1 MTSVYNHPHEFLIAG
16 TLATKMLANIKLQLD
31 SKQKK
36 FLEFFPNTLFC
47 YIADASNDAPVIHSE
62 VLQLERQQ
70 QGYGIFFTVNGF
82 TGGRRT
88 NETLT
93 NINGFF
99 ADIDYPDKVNKT
111 DAAVKQYKQELLME
125 MMEDELP
132 IPTYVVET
140 KNGFHVYWIL
150 GNPLYLNDLNPTQ
163 QEDIKLQYRQV
174 EEAILARF
182 DGDPGAK
189 DAARVL
195 RVPGT
200 IHQKNPND
208 PFVVKIVHASPDE
221 CRYTFDEMREAFLKK
236 APPVGWALVVGENPI
251 NDEVKTAIE
260 KEYPKLDRDSYKK
273 LFNKEPI
280 PEGMRN
286 KALLVAAHAAK
297 EAGWGFEQTC
307 SHFTDFHGLSL
318 REVRKTIRSAFDHSY
333 DFGYNNEVMQAVVTQ
348 EERVKLS
355 EVTSKVLSK
364 ATKEERATSNN
375 QQKEKYATYEYIIA
389 DRYPTL
395 KYKDR
400 GDFYMYNDGVY
411 RSLQAEEVRSMVFR
425 EMLKDGLTN
434 YRTVSKAND
443 KIATFKSLDGRTF
456 KQEDE
461 NPNPNILNFKNGL
474 LDIQNYQML
483 AHTPNY
489 LSTSQIPVM
498 YSHGATCPRWL
509 QFIKEVTCEDLDQA
523 KLLQEIAG
531 YALTTDTNFAKAFIF
546 YGMGANGKSMFTR
559 MLGKIVGRD
568 SVSTLN
574 LSTITRQFGVTGLI
588 GKKVNFIDEIS
599 GNYFESNVIK
609 GIISGE
615 RMAAEVK
622 YRPEPLEFLPT
633 VKLIFSVNE
642 LPKINDTTPGLY
654 RRFIIVPFDRSF
666 EAKPDLHLE
675 EKLTDELPGILNW
688 AVEGLK
694 ILRQDGRFNETER
707 NFDLMRSFKS
717 DNSPVVEFLNLY
729 YEPVPAGKERRYGM
743 AVSDLYAQYRGYC
756 LDHGYKPKAMANFS
770 RELAHNRVD
779 GFVMTIAQEGGKK
792 VLYGARKLTGIGGNE
807 IVYHD

>member
-1 MTSVYNHPHEFLIAG
+1 
-16 TLATKMLANIKLQLD
+16 MLANIKLQLD

-36 FLEFFPNTLFC
+36 FLSFFQNTLFC
-47 YIADASNDAPVIHSE
+47 YIHDSSDSSPIIHSE

-111 DAAVKQYKQELLME
+111 DASVKQYKQELLME

-140 KNGFHVYWIL
+140 KNGFHVYWL
-150 GNPLYLNDLNPTQ
+150 LEKPVMLNELNPKQ
-163 QEDIKLQYRQV
+163 QEDLKLQYRQI
-174 EEAILARF
+174 EEAILERF

-200 IHQKNPND
+200 LHQKNPKE
-208 PFVVKIVHASPDE
+208 PFTVKIVHASPDE
-221 CRYTFDEMREAFLKK
+221 CIYTFDEIREAFLKK
-236 APPVGWALVVGENPI
+236 TAPASWALVVSENAI
-251 NDEVKTAIE
+251 NDEVKASIE
-260 KEYPKLDRDSYKK
+260 KEYPKLERDSYKK

-286 KALLVAAHAAK
+286 KALLIAAYAAK

-318 REVRKTIRSAFDHSY
+318 REVRKTVKSAYDHNY

-348 EERVKLS
+348 DERVKLS
-355 EVTSKVLSK
+355 EVTSKILSK
-364 ATKEERATSNN
+364 ATKEERAGTNN
-375 QQKEKYATYEYIIA
+375 QQKEKYATYEYVLA

-400 GDFYMYNDGVY
+400 GDFYEYREGVY

-443 KIATFKSLDGRTF
+443 KIATFKSIDGRTF

-474 LDIQNYQML
+474 LDIQNYQL
-483 AHTPNY
+483 LEHTPNY

-498 YSHGATCPRWL
+498 YGQDAKCPRWME
-509 QFIKEVTCEDLDQA
+509 FIREVTCDDPEQA
-523 KLLQEIAG
+523 KLLQQIAG

-546 YGMGANGKSMFTR
+546 YGAGANGKSMFTR
-559 MLGKIVGRD
+559 ILGKIVGRD
-568 SVSTLN
+568 NVSTLN
-574 LSTITRQFGVTGLI
+574 LTTITRQFGVTGLV

-615 RMAAEVK
+615 RMSADVK
-622 YRPEPLEFLPT
+622 YRPEPLEFVPT

-666 EAKPDLHLE
+666 EAKPDLQLE
-675 EKLTDELPGILNW
+675 AKLTEELTGILNW
-688 AVEGLK
+688 AIEGLK
-694 ILRQDGRFNETER
+694 SLRTEGRFNETER
-707 NFDLMRSFKS
+707 NYEVMRTFKS
-717 DNSPVVEFLNLY
+717 DNSPVVEFINLY
-729 YEPVPAGKERRYGM
+729 YQPAPEGTEFRYSL
-743 AVSDLYAQYRGYC
+743 AISELYTQYRGYC
-756 LDHGYKPKAMANFS
+756 LDHGYKPKALANFS

-779 GFVMTIAQEGGKK
+779 GFNVTVKSDGGKK
-792 VLYGARKLTGIGGNE
+792 ILFGLRSTTVFGGAKP
-807 IVYHD
+807 VYNDEPAANKDGF

>member
-1 MTSVYNHPHEFLIAG
+1 M
-16 TLATKMLANIKLQLD
+16 LATIKLKLD
-31 SKQKK
+31 SKQNK
-36 FLEFFPNTLFC
+36 FLSFFKNTLYC
-47 YIADASNDAPVIHSE
+47 YIHDSNDSSPIIHSE
-62 VLQLERQQ
+62 VLQLDRQQ

-88 NETLT
+88 NDTLT
-93 NINGFF
+93 NINAFF
-99 ADIDYPDKVNKT
+99 ADIDYPDKINRT
-111 DAAVKQYKQELLME
+111 PEAVKQYKQELLME

-132 IPTYVVET
+132 IPTYVIET

-150 GNPLYLNDLNPTQ
+150 EAPVMLNELNENQ
-163 QEDIKLQYRQV
+163 REELKLQYRQV

-195 RVPGT
+195 RIPGSL
-200 IHQKNPND
+200 HQKDPND
-208 PFVVKIVHASPDE
+208 PFTIKITHASPDE
-221 CRYTFDEMREAFLKK
+221 CIYTFEEVREAFLKQP
-236 APPVGWALVVGENPI
+236 AAQGWALAASENAI
-251 NDEVKTAIE
+251 NDEVKQGIE
-260 KEYPKLDRDSYKK
+260 KEYPKLERDSYKA
-273 LFNKEPI
+273 LFNNAPV

-297 EAGWGFEQTC
+297 EAGWGLEQTF
-307 SHFTDFHGLSL
+307 SHFTDYQGLSL
-318 REVRKTIRSAFDHSY
+318 REVRKTVRSAFDHNY

-348 EERVKLS
+348 DERVKLS

-364 ATKEERATSNN
+364 STKEERATSNN
-375 QQKEKYATYEYIIA
+375 QQKEKYATYEYVIA

-400 GDFYMYNDGVY
+400 GDFYEYYDGVY
-411 RSLQAEEVRSMVFR
+411 KSLQAEEVRSMLFR

-434 YRTVSKAND
+434 YRTTSKAND

-461 NPNPNILNFKNGL
+461 NPNPNIINFKNGL
-474 LDIQNYQML
+474 LDITTYQL
-483 AHTPNY
+483 TAHTPNY

-498 YSHGATCPRWL
+498 FNHEARCPRWL
-509 QFIKEVTCEDLDQA
+509 QFIQGVTSDDPEQA
-523 KLLQEIAG
+523 KLLQQIAG
-531 YALTTDTNFAKAFIF
+531 YSLTTDTNFAKAFIF
-546 YGMGANGKSMFTR
+546 FGMGANGKSMFTR

-574 LSTITRQFGVTGLI
+574 LSTITRQFGLTGLI

-609 GIISGE
+609 GLISGE
-615 RMAAEVK
+615 RISAEVK
-622 YRPEPLEFLPT
+622 YRPEPLEFTPT

-654 RRFIIVPFDRSF
+654 RRFTIVPFDRSF
-666 EAKPDLHLE
+666 EAKPDLQLE
-675 EKLTDELPGILNW
+675 QKLTDELPGILNW

-694 ILRQDGRFNETER
+694 MLRADGRFNETER
-707 NFDLMRSFKS
+707 NFEVMRSFKS
-717 DNSPVVEFLNLY
+717 DNSPVVEFIHSY
-729 YEPVPAGKERRYGM
+729 YLAPPAGDESKYSLT
-743 AVSDLYAQYRGYC
+743 VSDLYSQYRGYC

-770 RELAHNRVD
+770 REVVHNRVD
-779 GFVMTIAQEGGKK
+779 GFNLSIRLIDGKK
-792 VLYGARKLTGIGGNE
+792 TIFGLRKEASLGGAKVIYPDQY
-807 IVYHD
+807 V

>member
-1 MTSVYNHPHEFLIAG
+1 
-16 TLATKMLANIKLQLD
+16 MLANIKLELD
-31 SKQKK
+31 RKQQT
-36 FLEFFPNTLFC
+36 FLAFFKNTLFC
-47 YIADASNDAPVIHSE
+47 YIHDSSDNYPIIHSE
-62 VLQLERQQ
+62 GLNLERQLE
-70 QGYGIFFTVNGF
+70 GYGTFFTVNGF

-88 NETLT
+88 NETLI

-99 ADIDYPDKVNKT
+99 CDIDYPDKINRT
-111 DAAVKQYKQELLME
+111 EAGIREYKQDLLME
-125 MMEDELP
+125 MMDDNLP

-140 KNGFHVYWIL
+140 KNGFHVYWL
-150 GNPLYLNDLNPTQ
+150 LYDPIFLSELNPKQ

-189 DAARVL
+189 DVARVL

-200 IHQKNPND
+200 HHQKDPLNP
-208 PFVVKIVHASPDE
+208 FLVKIVHASPDE
-221 CRYTFDEMREAFLKK
+221 CRYTFDEIREAFLKQTP
-236 APPVGWALVVGENPI
+236 AEGWALVASENAI
-251 NDEVKTAIE
+251 DQGVKKEIE
-260 KEYPKLDRDSYKK
+260 EAYPKLERDSYKK
-273 LFNKEPI
+273 IFNKEAVPA
-280 PEGMRN
+280 GMRN
-286 KALLVAAHAAK
+286 KALLIAAHAAK
-297 EAGWGFEQTC
+297 EAGWTFEQTC
-307 SHFTDFHGLSL
+307 SHFLDFHGLGL
-318 REVRKTIRSAFDHSY
+318 REIRKTIKSAYDHSY
-333 DFGYNNEVMQAVVTQ
+333 DFGYNNEVMQAMVTQ

-355 EVTSKVLSK
+355 EITSKVLSK
-364 ATKEERATSNN
+364 ATKTDRAATNN
-375 QQKEKYATYEYIIA
+375 QQKEKYATYEYIIM

-400 GDFYMYNDGVY
+400 GDFYEYREGVY

-474 LDIQNYQML
+474 LDIQNYTL
-483 AHTPNY
+483 YAHTPDY
-489 LSTSQIPVM
+489 LSTSQIPVI
-498 YSHGATCPRWL
+498 YAHGASCPRWL
-509 QFIKEVTCEDLDQA
+509 QFVQEVTCDDLDQM
-523 KLLQEIAG
+523 KLLQQIAG
-531 YALTTDTNFAKAFIF
+531 YSLTTDTNFAKAFIF

-609 GIISGE
+609 GLISGE
-615 RMAAEVK
+615 RMSAEVK
-622 YRPEPLEFLPT
+622 YRPEPLEFTPS

-666 EAKPDLHLE
+666 ESKPDLQLE
-675 EKLTDELPGILNW
+675 EKLTNELPGILNW

-694 ILRQDGRFNETER
+694 LLREQGRFNETER
-707 NFDLMRSFKS
+707 NFEAMRMFKT
-717 DNSPVVEFLNLY
+717 DNSPVVEFITAY
-729 YEPVPAGKERRYGM
+729 YEAAPAGHEKSYGIP
-743 AVSDLYAQYRGYC
+743 VSDLYAQYRGYC
-756 LDHGYKPKAMANFS
+756 IDHGYKPKALANFS
-770 RELAHNRVD
+770 REIAHNRMD
-779 GFVMTIAQEGGKK
+779 GYGITVQVESGRKI
-792 VLYGARKLTGIGGNE
+792 LYGIRKTTALGGTK
-807 IVYHD
+807 IVYSDDE

>member
-1 MTSVYNHPHEFLIAG
+1 M
-16 TLATKMLANIKLQLD
+16 LATIKLKLD
-31 SKQKK
+31 SKQNK
-36 FLEFFPNTLFC
+36 FLSFFKNTLYC
-47 YIADASNDAPVIHSE
+47 YIHDSNDASPIIHSE
-62 VLQLERQQ
+62 VLQLDRQQ

-88 NETLT
+88 NDTLT
-93 NINGFF
+93 NINAFF
-99 ADIDYPDKVNKT
+99 ADIDYPDKINRT
-111 DAAVKQYKQELLME
+111 PEAVKQYKQELLME

-132 IPTYVVET
+132 IPTYVIET

-150 GNPLYLNDLNPTQ
+150 EAPVMLNELNENQ
-163 QEDIKLQYRQV
+163 REELKLQYRQV

-195 RVPGT
+195 RIPGSL
-200 IHQKNPND
+200 HQKDPAD
-208 PFVVKIVHASPDE
+208 PFTVKITHASPDE
-221 CRYTFDEMREAFLKK
+221 CIYTFEEVREAFLKQP
-236 APPVGWALVVGENPI
+236 AAQGWALAASENAI
-251 NDEVKTAIE
+251 NDEVKQGIE
-260 KEYPKLDRDSYKK
+260 KEYPKLERDSYKA
-273 LFNKEPI
+273 LFNNAPV

-297 EAGWGFEQTC
+297 EAGWGLEQTC
-307 SHFTDFHGLSL
+307 SHFTDYQGLSL
-318 REVRKTIRSAFDHSY
+318 REVRKTVRSAFDHNY

-348 EERVKLS
+348 DERVKLS

-364 ATKEERATSNN
+364 STKEERASSNN
-375 QQKEKYATYEYIIA
+375 QQKEKYATYEYVIA

-400 GDFYMYNDGVY
+400 GDFYEYQEGMY
-411 RSLQAEEVRSMVFR
+411 RSLQAEEVRSMLFR

-434 YRTVSKAND
+434 YRTTSKAND

-461 NPNPNILNFKNGL
+461 NPNPNIINFKNGL
-474 LDIQNYQML
+474 LDITTYQL
-483 AHTPNY
+483 TAHTPNY

-498 YSHGATCPRWL
+498 FNHEARCPRWL
-509 QFIKEVTCEDLDQA
+509 QFIQEVTSDDPEQA
-523 KLLQEIAG
+523 KLLQQIAG
-531 YALTTDTNFAKAFIF
+531 YSLTTDTNFAKAFIF
-546 YGMGANGKSMFTR
+546 FGMGANGKSMFTR

-574 LSTITRQFGVTGLI
+574 LSTITRQFGLTGLI

-609 GIISGE
+609 GLISGE
-615 RMAAEVK
+615 RISAEVK
-622 YRPEPLEFLPT
+622 YRPEPLEFTPT

-654 RRFIIVPFDRSF
+654 RRFTIVPFDRSF
-666 EAKPDLHLE
+666 EAKPDLQLE
-675 EKLTDELPGILNW
+675 QKLTDELPGILNW

-694 ILRQDGRFNETER
+694 MLRADGRFNETER
-707 NFDLMRSFKS
+707 NFEVMRSFKS
-717 DNSPVVEFLNLY
+717 DNSPVVEFINSY
-729 YEPVPAGKERRYGM
+729 YQAPPAGDESKYSLT
-743 AVSDLYAQYRGYC
+743 VSDLYSQYRGYC

-770 RELAHNRVD
+770 REIVHNRVD
-779 GFVMTIAQEGGKK
+779 GFNLNIRPVDGKK
-792 VLYGARKLTGIGGNE
+792 TIFGLRKVSALGGAKVIYPDQY
-807 IVYHD
+807 V

>member
-1 MTSVYNHPHEFLIAG
+1 M
-16 TLATKMLANIKLQLD
+16 LARDPTNQDRLPTKMLANINLQLD
-31 SKQKK
+31 KKQNK
-36 FLEFFPNTLFC
+36 FLSFFKNTLFC
-47 YIADASNDAPVIHSE
+47 YIHDSSDNSPIIHSE
-62 VLQLERQQ
+62 LLQLERQN

-82 TGGRRT
+82 TEGRRT

-99 ADIDYPDKVNKT
+99 ADIDYPDKVNRT
-111 DAAVKQYKQELLME
+111 EAGVKEYKQDLLME

-140 KNGFHVYWIL
+140 KNGFHVYWL
-150 GNPLYLNDLNPTQ
+150 LESPLFLNELNPNQ
-163 QEDIKLQYRQV
+163 VEEVKLQYRQI

-195 RVPGT
+195 RVPGSM
-200 IHQKNPND
+200 HQKDPSNP
-208 PFVVKIVHASPDE
+208 FEVKIVHAAPDE
-221 CRYTFDEMREAFLKK
+221 CVYTFDEIREAFLKK
-236 APPVGWALVVGENPI
+236 IAPVGWALVVGENAI
-251 NDEVKTAIE
+251 NDEVKEGIE
-260 KEYPKLDRDSYKK
+260 KEYPKLSRDSYKK

-297 EAGWGFEQTC
+297 EAGWSFEQTC
-307 SHFTDFHGLSL
+307 SHFTDYQGLKL
-318 REVRKTIRSAFDHSY
+318 REVRKTIKSAFDHNY

-348 EERVKLS
+348 DERVKLS

-364 ATKEERATSNN
+364 HTKEDRAATNN
-375 QQKEKYATYEYIIA
+375 QQKEKYAMYEYVIA
-389 DRYPTL
+389 DRFPTL
-395 KYKDR
+395 KFKER
-400 GDFYMYNDGVY
+400 GDFYEYQMGVY
-411 RSLQAEEVRSMVFR
+411 RSLQVEEVRSMIFR

-456 KQEDE
+456 KEEDE

-474 LDIQNYQML
+474 LDIENYQL
-483 AHTPNY
+483 LQHTPNY
-489 LSTSQIPVM
+489 LSTSQIPVI
-498 YSHGATCPRWL
+498 YNHEARCPRWL
-509 QFIKEVTCEDLDQA
+509 QFIQEVTCDDPDQA
-523 KLLQEIAG
+523 KLLQQIAG

-546 YGMGANGKSMFTR
+546 FGSGANGKSMFSR

-568 SVSTLN
+568 AVSTLN

-622 YRPEPLEFLPT
+622 YRPEPLEFQPT

-654 RRFIIVPFDRSF
+654 RRFLIVPFDRSF

-675 EKLTDELPGILNW
+675 EKLTAELPGILNW

-694 ILRQDGRFNETER
+694 ILRFDGRFNETER
-707 NFDLMRSFKS
+707 NFELMRSFKS
-717 DNSPVVEFLNLY
+717 DNSPVVEFVNLY
-729 YEPVPAGKERRYGM
+729 YEPSADATARHYGL
-743 AVSDLYAQYRGYC
+743 AVSELYTQYRGYC

-770 RELAHNRVD
+770 RELQHNRVD
-779 GFVMTIAQEGGKK
+779 GYSLKIQVEGG
-792 VLYGARKLTGIGGNE
+792 RK
-807 IVYHD
+807 IVYGMKKISGLGSVKMIYPEPEHHD

>member
-1 MTSVYNHPHEFLIAG
+1 M
-16 TLATKMLANIKLQLD
+16 LATIKLKLD
-31 SKQKK
+31 SKQNK
-36 FLEFFPNTLFC
+36 FLSFFKNTLYC
-47 YIADASNDAPVIHSE
+47 YIHDSNDASPIIHSE
-62 VLQLERQQ
+62 VLQLDRQQ

-88 NETLT
+88 NDTLT
-93 NINGFF
+93 NINAFF
-99 ADIDYPDKVNKT
+99 ADIDYPDKINRT
-111 DAAVKQYKQELLME
+111 PEAVKQYKQELLME

-132 IPTYVVET
+132 IPTYVIET

-150 GNPLYLNDLNPTQ
+150 EAPVMLNELNENQ
-163 QEDIKLQYRQV
+163 REELKLQYRQV

-195 RVPGT
+195 RIPGSL
-200 IHQKNPND
+200 HQKDPAD
-208 PFVVKIVHASPDE
+208 PFTVKITHASPDE
-221 CRYTFDEMREAFLKK
+221 CIYTFEEVREAFLKQP
-236 APPVGWALVVGENPI
+236 AAQGWALAASENAI
-251 NDEVKTAIE
+251 NDEVKQGIE
-260 KEYPKLDRDSYKK
+260 KEYPKLERDSYKA
-273 LFNKEPI
+273 LFNNAPV

-297 EAGWGFEQTC
+297 EAGWGLEQTC
-307 SHFTDFHGLSL
+307 SHFTDYQGLSL
-318 REVRKTIRSAFDHSY
+318 REVRKTVRSAFDHNY

-348 EERVKLS
+348 DERVKLS

-364 ATKEERATSNN
+364 STKEERASSNN
-375 QQKEKYATYEYIIA
+375 QQKEKYATYEYVIA

-400 GDFYMYNDGVY
+400 GDFYEYQEGMY
-411 RSLQAEEVRSMVFR
+411 RSLQAEEVRSMLFR

-434 YRTVSKAND
+434 YRTTSKAND

-461 NPNPNILNFKNGL
+461 NPNPNIINFKNGL
-474 LDIQNYQML
+474 LDITTYQL
-483 AHTPNY
+483 TAHTPNY

-498 YSHGATCPRWL
+498 FNHEARCPRWL
-509 QFIKEVTCEDLDQA
+509 QFIQEVTSDDPEQA
-523 KLLQEIAG
+523 KLLQQIAG
-531 YALTTDTNFAKAFIF
+531 YSLTTDTNFAKAFIF
-546 YGMGANGKSMFTR
+546 FGMGANGKSMFTR

-574 LSTITRQFGVTGLI
+574 LSTITRQFGLTGLI

-609 GIISGE
+609 GLISGE
-615 RMAAEVK
+615 RISAEVK
-622 YRPEPLEFLPT
+622 YRPEPLEFTPT

-654 RRFIIVPFDRSF
+654 RRFTIVPFDRSF
-666 EAKPDLHLE
+666 EAKPDLQLE
-675 EKLTDELPGILNW
+675 QKLTDELPGILNW

-694 ILRQDGRFNETER
+694 MLRADGRFNETER
-707 NFDLMRSFKS
+707 NFEVMRSFKS
-717 DNSPVVEFLNLY
+717 DNSPVVEFINSY
-729 YEPVPAGKERRYGM
+729 YQAPPAGDESKYSLT
-743 AVSDLYAQYRGYC
+743 VSDLYSQYRGYC

-770 RELAHNRVD
+770 REIVHNRVD
-779 GFVMTIAQEGGKK
+779 GFNLNIRLVDGKK
-792 VLYGARKLTGIGGNE
+792 TIFGIRKIAALGGAKVIYPDQY
-807 IVYHD
+807 V

>member
-1 MTSVYNHPHEFLIAG
+1 
-16 TLATKMLANIKLQLD
+16 MLANIKLKLD
-31 SKQKK
+31 SRQNK
-36 FLEFFPNTLFC
+36 FLSFFKNTLYC
-47 YIADASNDAPVIHSE
+47 YIHDSNDNSPIIHSE

-99 ADIDYPDKVNKT
+99 ADIDYPDKINRTPEAIKE
-111 DAAVKQYKQELLME
+111 YKQDLLME
-125 MMEDELP
+125 MMDDSLP

-140 KNGFHVYWIL
+140 KNGFHVYWL
-150 GNPLYLNDLNPTQ
+150 LEAPVMLNELNPDQ
-163 QEDIKLQYRQV
+163 QEQLKLSYRQV
-174 EEAILARF
+174 EEAILNRF

-200 IHQKNPND
+200 LHQKDPKD
-208 PFVVKIVHASPDE
+208 PFEVKITHASPDE
-221 CRYTFDEMREAFLKK
+221 CIYTFEEIREAFLKQTP
-236 APPVGWALVVGENPI
+236 AEGWALAASENAI
-251 NDEVKTAIE
+251 NDDVKKEIE
-260 KEYPKLDRDSYKK
+260 KQFPKLERDSYKA
-273 LFNKEPI
+273 LFNNAPV

-297 EAGWGFEQTC
+297 EAGWGLEQTC
-307 SHFTDFHGLSL
+307 THFTNFQGLSL
-318 REVRKTIRSAFDHSY
+318 REVRKTVRSAYEHNY
-333 DFGYNNEVMQAVVTQ
+333 DFGYNNEVMQAMVTQ
-348 EERVKLS
+348 DERVKLS
-355 EVTSKVLSK
+355 EVTSKVLSR
-364 ATKEERATSNN
+364 ATKDERATSNN

-400 GDFYMYNDGVY
+400 GDFYEYSEGVY
-411 RSLQAEEVRSMVFR
+411 RPLQAEEVRSMIFR

-434 YRTVSKAND
+434 YRTQAKAND

-461 NPNPNILNFKNGL
+461 NPNQNIINLKNGL
-474 LDIQNYQML
+474 LDIQNYQL
-483 AHTPNY
+483 LPHTPNY
-489 LSTSQIPVM
+489 LSTSQIPLM
-498 YSHGATCPRWL
+498 YSHSANCPRWL
-509 QFIKEVTCEDLDQA
+509 QFIQEVTCEDPEQA
-523 KLLQEIAG
+523 KLLQQIAG
-531 YALTTDTNFAKAFIF
+531 YALTTDTSFAKAFIF
-546 YGMGANGKSMFTR
+546 FGMGANGKSLFTR
-559 MLGKIVGRD
+559 ILGKLVGRD

-574 LSTITRQFGVTGLI
+574 LSTITRQFGLTGLV

-609 GIISGE
+609 GLISGE
-615 RMAAEVK
+615 RISAEVK
-622 YRPEPLEFLPT
+622 YRPEPLEFTPT
-633 VKLIFSVNE
+633 AKLIFSVNE

-666 EAKPDLHLE
+666 ESRPDLQLE
-675 EKLTDELPGILNW
+675 EKLTNELPGILNW

-694 ILRQDGRFNETER
+694 SLRAEGRFNETDR
-707 NFDLMRSFKS
+707 NFEVMRAFKT
-717 DNSPVVEFLNLY
+717 DNSPVVEFIGNY
-729 YEPVPAGKERRYGM
+729 YEAPPAGDENKYSMPVGE
-743 AVSDLYAQYRGYC
+743 LYAQYRGYC
-756 LDHGYKPKAMANFS
+756 LDHGYKPKAMANFA

-779 GFVMTIAQEGGKK
+779 GFSITVRADGGRKIVFGLRKLNTLGGGK
-792 VLYGARKLTGIGGNE
+792 VLYPDS
-807 IVYHD
+807 V